1 VGSKISLPAASD
13 VSARSAATR
22 YGLLGLGAFAAFVL
36 LGNFVVARGEPMLF
50 QAWMRALLDHS
61 TLVAW
66 WITWACYPSVLVP
79 VCLVV
84 LIVAWRVPQWRTRAL
99 LSIAL
104 LLLCWRAADLFQ
116 SDFLR
121 VRPQPMFYK
130 QETSGSYPSSHAAIA
145 TGFYALWGLLLYL
158 SDLPK
163 GIRIGGAASVALFA
177 VAICWSRLALGA
189 HYVTDLIG
197 GALLAISIVS
207 ATAAFAPS
215 AFLEPVAGRLS
226 GAAE

>member
-1 VGSKISLPAASD
+1 M
-13 VSARSAATR
+13 SARAAATT
-22 YGLLGLGAFAAFVL
+22 YGLLSLAAFAAFIL

-66 WITWACYPSVLVP
+66 WITWACYPVVLIP
-79 VCLVV
+79 VCLVL
-84 LIVAWRVPQWRTRAL
+84 LIVAWRWPQWRTRAL

-104 LLLCWRAADLFQ
+104 LLLCWRGADLFQ
-116 SDFLR
+116 NDFGR

-145 TGFYALWGLLLYL
+145 VGFYALWGLMLYL
-158 SDLPK
+158 SNLP
-163 GIRIGGAASVALFA
+163 RAVRTGGAALLVLFA
-177 VAICWSRLALGA
+177 LAICWSRLALGA

-197 GALLAISIVS
+197 GALLAVS
-207 ATAAFAPS
+207 AVSAIAAFAPN
-215 AFLEPVAGRLS
+215 ALLGRDARRFS